1 MKPLRIYFRILQTGN
16 GIYLKTKNEVNN
28 LIVDAI
34 NRNPTKSASAIREIV
49 LQEFKTNPASQQVL
63 MKNERFFINS
73 ISAVEVFLT
82 YLPAEQKPQDQFY
95 TQWRFFQNSAPYRLV
110 QYLDE
115 NKVVV
120 YSEKT
125 KVLHTVKL
133 DKDTT
138 VVADEVP

>member
-1 MKPLRIYFRILQTGN
+1 MKPLKIYFRILQTGN

-28 LIVDAI
+28 LIVDTI
-34 NRNPTKSASAIREIV
+34 DRNPSKSASAIREIAIE
-49 LQEFKTNPASQQVL
+49 EFKNNPAAQKVL
-63 MKNERFFINS
+63 MKSDRFFIDN
-73 ISAVEVFLT
+73 ITAVEIFVTF
-82 YLPAEQKPQDQFY
+82 LPAEKKPADQFY

-115 NKVVV
+115 NRIVV

-133 DKDTT
+133 DKDVT
-138 VVADEVP
+138 VIVDEAV